1 MSDGIFGA
9 QPGTR
14 VKLVSKNQ
22 AATTPEFVCE
32 LPIRAADKGGL
43 GVAVGL
49 LSVGGVMGSH
59 GTSTMGFCTTEALR
73 PPRADFARLKLDSQK
88 YSPALGQQ
96 GHSQLYRF
104 PYL

>member
-1 MSDGIFGA
+1 MSDSISGA

-43 GVAVGL
+43 RVVAGL
-49 LSVGGVMGSH
+49 LSAGSVMGSQ
-59 GTSTMGFCTTEALR
+59 GTSTMGFCTAEALR

-88 YSPALGQQ
+88 HSPALGQQ